1 MVCLEDGI
9 MSCGFR
15 KIAAFAERINADTRS
30 YFVSTN
36 HFGGLK
42 FLRGHLGGA
51 AEFDESAVDEVAR
64 GLCDADVIGFS
75 SMTGYAEMTR
85 AVVSRV
91 RELSKNTYIVWGGIH
106 PIIHPEDAIAAD
118 VDAICTGEGEFAFE
132 ELIDCLRTGK
142 DFSQIRNFWF
152 KRGDQVVRNTF
163 LPLMSGDDMERLP
176 FPKYGEREWIYKKG
190 DGFVPAKVGDYLQTN
205 GLSYNAIWSIGCPL
219 HCTYC
224 GNTKFIANDRSYKK
238 LRHPSAKYCV
248 EEIKA
253 ALSKHPHISQVSFHD
268 DSFMAIPYKELAHFS
283 ELWHRDV
290 KLPFA
295 VYGVIPNYVKREK
308 LEILTWA
315 GMNRIRMGI
324 QTGSER
330 ILDFYKRPTPPKKI
344 REAAAALAPFAPKH
358 HIPPAYDIITDN
370 PIETREDVVATL
382 ELLYELARPYT
393 LNVFSLKVIPN
404 TEMDRLMKERGID
417 LDAIS
422 ANYRS
427 IPPKWSNLLL
437 YLITMWKPPRWL
449 WERLL
454 ERVKATSAE
463 QREYPRLNYLL
474 RLAYFGKRAQDHLR
488 HMDFSTIQGPF
499 GYVAWRSGLIS
510 AWRKLAPKYP
520 RPEPPA
526 PAPAPPRAEPP
537 APPPRTEP
545 SRRLKVVTSS
555 GVETG

>member
-1 MVCLEDGI
+1 MKIRMVCLEDGI

-15 KIAAFAERINADTRS
+15 KIAAFTERLNPDTRS

-42 FLRGHLGGA
+42 FIRGSLGSA
-51 AEFDESAVDEVAR
+51 ADFDDAAVDEVAR
-64 GLCDADVIGFS
+64 GLADADVVGFS

-85 AVVSRV
+85 AIARRV
-91 RELSKNTYIVWGGIH
+91 RELSKSTYIVWGGIH
-106 PIIHPEDAIAAD
+106 PIIHPEDAVLAD

-132 ELIDCLRTGK
+132 ELLDCLKSGK
-142 DFSQIRNFWF
+142 DFTKLRNFWF
-152 KRGDQVVRNTF
+152 KQNGKITQNAF
-163 LPLMSGDDMERLP
+163 LPLMSGEEMERLP

-190 DGFVPAKVGDYLQTN
+190 HGFVPATVSDYLQTN
-205 GLSYNAIWSIGCPL
+205 GLGYNAIWSIGCPL

-224 GNTKFIANDRSYKK
+224 GNTKFIANDRNYKK
-238 LRHPSAKYCV
+238 LRHPSARYCV
-248 EEIKA
+248 EEIKS
-253 ALSKHPHISQVSFHD
+253 ALAKHPHLSQVSFHD
-268 DSFMAIPYKELAHFS
+268 DSFMAIPYKELAHFA

-308 LEILTWA
+308 LEVLTWA

-344 REAAAALAPFAPKH
+344 REAAAALAPFAPKY

-382 ELLYELARPYT
+382 ELLYELARPFT

-404 TEMDRLMKERGID
+404 TAMDRMMKEQGID
-417 LDAIS
+417 LDEIS
-422 ANYRS
+422 ANYRN
-427 IPPKWSNLLL
+427 IPPKWANMML
-437 YLITMWKPPRWL
+437 YLIAIWRPPRWL
-449 WERLL
+449 FERLL
-454 ERVKATSAE
+454 ERARATTAP
-463 QREYPRLNYLL
+463 QPEYPRLNELL
-474 RLAYFGKRAQDHLR
+474 RIAYFAKRAQDHLR
-488 HMDFSTIQGPF
+488 HMDFSTIQGPA
-499 GYVAWRSGLIS
+499 GYVAWRSGLIA
-510 AWRKLAPKYP
+510 AWRKFAPKYP

-526 PAPAPPRAEPP
+526 PARPTETAAPAAQ
-537 APPPRTEP
+537 AQP
-545 SRRLKVVTSS
+545 SRRLNVVAS
-555 GVETG
+555 GDAP